1 MSKECGT
8 CTRCCDGTLAGDV
21 RGHAMYPGKPC
32 FFLEIGGACGDY
44 ENRPHSPCKE
54 YKCLWLTYEE
64 VPDYIK
70 PENANAI
77 LDLEQHKGKWY
88 LRLNKTETPYLADVL
103 AYGINFAQQNN
114 LSFIWTDNQ
123 GNFGYLGDR
132 EFCYDIVSTN
142 ANMYNDFIK
151 KEKR

>member
-1 MSKECGT
+1 VHLHEYQGWIELFGLVDDDPMYQKRILGLISGA
-8 CTRCCDGTLAGDV
+8 TLPVVALGFIKALV
-21 RGHAMYPGKPC
+21 
-32 FFLEIGGACGDY
+32 
-44 ENRPHSPCKE
+44 
-54 YKCLWLTYEE
+54 
-64 VPDYIK
+64 DYIK
-70 PENANAI
+70 PENANAV
-77 LDLEQHKGKWY
+77 LDLEQHKGQWY

-103 AYGINFAQQNN
+103 AYGINFAQHNN

-123 GNFGYLGDR
+123 GNFGYLGDK